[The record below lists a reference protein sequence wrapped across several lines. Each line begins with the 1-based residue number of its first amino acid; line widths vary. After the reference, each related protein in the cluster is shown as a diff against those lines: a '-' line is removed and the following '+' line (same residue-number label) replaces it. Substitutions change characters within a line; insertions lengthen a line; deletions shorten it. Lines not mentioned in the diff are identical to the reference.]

1 MNIVSRNG
9 QTMKGRKSENIRKLK
24 EEKRES
30 KGNSSHSYHG
40 RFVFASTSTKR
51 LLRLICVE
59 KNNTFV
65 WTRMKRHRSNNE
77 ECR

>member
-1 MNIVSRNG
+1 
-9 QTMKGRKSENIRKLK
+9 MKGRKNENIRKLK

-30 KGNSSHSYHG
+30 KGKCSHGYHG

-51 LLRLICVE
+51 LHRLICVG

-65 WTRMKRHRSNNE
+65 WTRMRRHRSNNE

>member
-1 MNIVSRNG
+1 
-9 QTMKGRKSENIRKLK
+9 MKGRKSENIRKLK

-30 KGNSSHSYHG
+30 KGNGSHG
-40 RFVFASTSTKR
+40 RFVFALTSTKR
-51 LLRLICVE
+51 LHRLICVG

-65 WTRMKRHRSNNE
+65 WTRMRRHRSNNE